1 MGWAWFD
8 PTGTSP
14 CKTALPLKRTQI
26 MKNPTFESF
35 HSIKRLRKELY
46 TALAATCFLAILL
59 GGVYPLIVWGLAQGL
74 FPEKANGS
82 LVLRNGQVAGSSL
95 IGQAFTG
102 AAYFHPRPSAAGE
115 GYDGAQS
122 GGSNWG
128 PTSRKLAETVQER
141 VKRFREENGLAADAP
156 VPADA
161 VTASASGLAPHITR
175 ENAFLQAHRV
185 ALARGLTEEAVR
197 RKIESATENR
207 DLGFLGEPRVNVLL
221 LNLALDGKL

>member
-8 PTGTSP
+8 ATGTP
-14 CKTALPLKRTQI
+14 RWKAALPLKRTRI
-26 MKNPTFESF
+26 MKNLTSENYYG
-35 HSIKRLRKELY
+35 IKRIRKEFY

-82 LVLRNGQVAGSSL
+82 LVLRNGRVVGSSL

-102 AAYFHPRPSAAGE
+102 ADYFHPRPSAAGE
-115 GYDGAQS
+115 GYDGVQS

-128 PTSRKLAETVQER
+128 PTSRKLADTVQER
-141 VKRFREENGLAADAP
+141 VKRYREENGQAP
-156 VPADA
+156 DVSVPADA
-161 VTASASGLAPHITR
+161 VTASASGLDPHITR

-185 ALARGLTEEAVR
+185 AVARGLNEEVVR

>member
-1 MGWAWFD
+1 
-8 PTGTSP
+8 
-14 CKTALPLKRTQI
+14 
-26 MKNPTFESF
+26 MKDPTFESF
-35 HSIKRLRKELY
+35 YSIKRIRKELY

-82 LVLRNGQVAGSSL
+82 LVLRNGRVAGSSL

-102 AAYFHPRPSAAGE
+102 AAYIHPRPAAGK

-128 PTSRKLAETVQER
+128 PTSRKLAATVQER
-141 VKRFREENGLAADAP
+141 VKLYREENGLAADAP

-161 VTASASGLAPHITR
+161 VTASASGLDPHITR

-185 ALARGLTEEAVR
+185 AVVRGLTEEAVR

-207 DLGFLGEPRVNVLL
+207 GLGFLGEPRVNVLL

>member
-8 PTGTSP
+8 ATGTPP
-14 CKTALPLKRTQI
+14 CKTALPLKRTRI
-26 MKNPTFESF
+26 MKNLTSESYYSF
-35 HSIKRLRKELY
+35 KRIRQELY

-82 LVLRNGQVAGSSL
+82 LVLRNDRVVGSSL
-95 IGQAFTG
+95 IGQTFTG

-128 PTSRKLAETVQER
+128 PTSRKLADTVQDR
-141 VKRFREENGLAADAP
+141 VKRYREENGPAP
-156 VPADA
+156 DVSVPADA
-161 VTASASGLAPHITR
+161 VTASASGLDPHITR
-175 ENAFLQAHRV
+175 ENALLQAHRV
-185 ALARGLTEEAVR
+185 AVARGLTEEAVR
-197 RKIESATENR
+197 RKIESATEGRN
-207 DLGFLGEPRVNVLL
+207 LGFLGEPRVNVLL